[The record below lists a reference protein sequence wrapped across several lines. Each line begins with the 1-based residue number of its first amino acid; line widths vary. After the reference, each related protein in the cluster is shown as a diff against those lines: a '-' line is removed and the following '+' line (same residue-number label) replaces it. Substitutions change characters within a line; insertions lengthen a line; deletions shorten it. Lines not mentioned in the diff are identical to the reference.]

1 MTYKICQ
8 VIFSTNRLDYLI
20 PTLKSQANLNF
31 YGCEVHKIF
40 IDDYPKTRN
49 DLLITELVKLYGYN
63 EIILHEKN
71 EGLSVTWSQFWD
83 LIKDRDYDY
92 IWHQEDDV
100 EILEPVLITDLIEL
114 LERDPSLS
122 QTQLARQAWYHNETD
137 PVPSK
142 DDYLYKNFRY
152 VKNSFIF
159 SPMASLYPHRL
170 TKIPYRSH
178 YDFNLNEGLVGKVLW
193 EREKLISGNIRN
205 YYGKNIISHIGD
217 WFVGKRVLPNEP
229 NYDQFAKYDPDKKYN
244 SKDGS
249 EFNEG

>member
-49 DLLITELVKLYGYN
+49 DLLITELVKLYGYD

-100 EILEPVLITDLIEL
+100 EI
-114 LERDPSLS
+114 
-122 QTQLARQAWYHNETD
+122 
-137 PVPSK
+137 
-142 DDYLYKNFRY
+142 
-152 VKNSFIF
+152 
-159 SPMASLYPHRL
+159 
-170 TKIPYRSH
+170 
-178 YDFNLNEGLVGKVLW
+178 
-193 EREKLISGNIRN
+193 
-205 YYGKNIISHIGD
+205 
-217 WFVGKRVLPNEP
+217 
-229 NYDQFAKYDPDKKYN
+229 
-244 SKDGS
+244 
-249 EFNEG
+249 

>member
-49 DLLITELVKLYGYN
+49 DLLITELVKLYGYD

-122 QTQLARQAWYHNETD
+122 QVQLARQAWYHNETD
-137 PVPSK
+137 PVPAK

-170 TKIPYRSH
+170 TKIPYRNH

-229 NYDQFAKYDPDKKYN
+229 NYEQFEKYDPDKKYN